1 MRTLALTTIK
11 SLALSI
17 AFIAIFM
24 LSQGAAQAVP
34 VTFSTAGSFNGGGN
48 SVSFGAPGN
57 TLTITFTGVNST
69 VNADPFTFTSLGEFQ
84 TVTTGAGATIT
95 PGTNF
100 TMTITQTAPSG
111 GSGVLAAT
119 LSGTLTQN
127 SSTGLVTFT
136 VTSTTIDGVTYSV
149 SNNPLPLVP
158 PSTNNGVTS
167 VQGQITANPIP
178 EPTTLFLLGTGLTG
192 LAGMARR
199 RMKRARA
206 TEEQP

>member
-17 AFIAIFM
+17 AFIAIFA
-24 LSQGAAQAVP
+24 LSQGAARADNVA
-34 VTFSTAGSFNGGGN
+34 FSTAGSFNGGAN
-48 SVSFGAPGN
+48 TISFGAPGN
-57 TLTITFTGVNST
+57 TLTITFTGVNSS
-69 VNADPFTFTSLGEFQ
+69 VNANPFTFASLGEFQ
-84 TVTTGAGATIT
+84 TATTGAGATIT
-95 PGTNF
+95 PGTTF
-100 TMTITQTAPSG
+100 TLNITQTAPSG
-111 GSGVLAAT
+111 GSGALAGT
-119 LSGTLTQN
+119 LSGTIQQN

-136 VTSTTIDGVTYSV
+136 VTSTTIGNVTYSV

-167 VQGQITANPIP
+167 VQAQITVP
-178 EPTTLFLLGTGLTG
+178 EPTTLLLLGTGLSG

>member
-17 AFIAIFM
+17 AFIAIFA
-24 LSQGAAQAVP
+24 LSQGAARAVP

-48 SVSFGAPGN
+48 SIAFGGGAN
-57 TLTITFTGVNST
+57 ITTITFTGVSST
-69 VNADPFTFTSLGEFQ
+69 VNANPFTFASLGEFQ
-84 TVTTGAGATIT
+84 TTVTGTGASIT
-95 PGTNF
+95 PGTTF
-100 TMTITQTAPSG
+100 TLNITQTAPTAGG
-111 GSGVLAAT
+111 GSLAAT
-119 LSGTLTQN
+119 LSGTIQQN
-127 SSTGLVTFT
+127 SSTGLVTFS
-136 VTSTTIDGVTYSV
+136 VTSATINGVTYSV

-167 VQGQITANPIP
+167 VQAQITAVP

-199 RMKRARA
+199 RIKRGRV
-206 TEEQP
+206 TEEQS

>member
-17 AFIAIFM
+17 AFIAIFT
-24 LSQGAAQAVP
+24 LSQGAARADI
-34 VTFSTAGSFNGGGN
+34 VTFSTTGSFNGGPN
-48 SVSFGAPGN
+48 TIAFGAPGN
-57 TLTITFTGVNST
+57 TLTITFTGVASS
-69 VNADPFTFTSLGEFQ
+69 VNANPFTFSSLGEFQ
-84 TVTTGAGATIT
+84 TATTGAGATIT
-95 PGTNF
+95 PGTTF
-100 TMTITQTAPSG
+100 TLNITQTAPSAG
-111 GSGVLAAT
+111 GGALAGT
-119 LSGTLTQN
+119 LSGTIQQN

-136 VTSTTIDGVTYSV
+136 VTSATIGNVTYSV

-167 VQGQITANPIP
+167 VQAQITVP

-206 TEEQP
+206 TEEQS